1 MKFAKVAAPGGEAEE
16 ARDLDW
22 KTSDKTGL
30 LAEPWA
36 ALSLGPSFTWEGEA
50 LGVWT
55 LVVSF

>member
-1 MKFAKVAAPGGEAEE
+1 MAAPGGEAEE

-30 LAEPWA
+30 LAEPCA